1 MGLNHVVRK
10 YAEPLNDPGNLLI
23 AVPGGNDG
31 PSGVIVCCE
40 NYLVYKNLGDQP
52 DIRCPIPRRRV
63 RFLFFFFLNFS
74 PNYFEFNNFL
84 QNELDDAD
92 RTMLIIAT
100 ATHKTKNMYFFL
112 VQAENGDIFKVTLET
127 DEDLVSEMKLKYF
140 DTVPPA
146 NALCILKSG
155 FLFVAAEF
163 GNQLVFFFN
172 FIEIYCIF

>member
-1 MGLNHVVRK
+1 MRK
-10 YAEPLNDPGNLLI
+10 YAEPLADPGNLLI

-52 DIRCPIPRRRV
+52 DIKCPIPRRR
-63 RFLFFFFLNFS
+63 
-74 PNYFEFNNFL
+74 
-84 QNELDDAD
+84 NELDDAD
-92 RTMLIIAT
+92 RTMMIIAT

-112 VQAENGDIFKVTLET
+112 VQTENGDVFKVTLET
-127 DEDLVSEMKLKYF
+127 DEDLVTEMKLKYF

-146 NALCILKSG
+146 NSMCILKSG

-163 GNQLVFFFN
+163 GNQ
-172 FIEIYCIF
+172 